1 MVRQVKI
8 QVTLQVEQ
16 KSTIPISDK
25 VGPFWYM
32 YYTAF
37 GTTQLFSCYIK
48 TLTTVEIVGE
58 AGKLSVLAGV
68 SDTIEGGISGSPTV
82 QTIVHQ
88 VLLYLQLAGG
98 SLQGN
103 HLLRTHYR
111 ETNLSNYQDLL

>member
-16 KSTIPISDK
+16 KSTIPMSDK
-25 VGPFWYM
+25 VGPFW

-111 ETNLSNYQDLL
+111 ETNLSNYHDLL

>member
-25 VGPFWYM
+25 VGPFW

-58 AGKLSVLAGV
+58 AGKLSVLACV

>member
-16 KSTIPISDK
+16 KSTILISDK
-25 VGPFWYM
+25 VGPFW

-68 SDTIEGGISGSPTV
+68 SDTIEGSISGSPTV

-111 ETNLSNYQDLL
+111 GKKLSNYQDLL

>member
-25 VGPFWYM
+25 VGPFW

-103 HLLRTHYR
+103 HLLCTHYR

>member
-16 KSTIPISDK
+16 KSTIPTSDK
-25 VGPFWYM
+25 VGPFW

-58 AGKLSVLAGV
+58 AGKLSVLTGV
-68 SDTIEGGISGSPTV
+68 GDTIEGGISGSPTV
-82 QTIVHQ
+82 QPIVHQ

>member
-8 QVTLQVEQ
+8 KVTLQVEQ

-25 VGPFWYM
+25 VGPFW

-82 QTIVHQ
+82 QPIVHQ

-111 ETNLSNYQDLL
+111 ETNLSNYHDLL